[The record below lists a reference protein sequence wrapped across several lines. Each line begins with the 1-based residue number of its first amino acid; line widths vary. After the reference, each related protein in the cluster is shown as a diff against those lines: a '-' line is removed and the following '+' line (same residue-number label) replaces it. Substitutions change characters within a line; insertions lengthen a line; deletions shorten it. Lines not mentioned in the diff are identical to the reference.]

1 MSGHSK
7 WANIKNKKGRQDS
20 LRGKIFTKIGKEI
33 AVAVKENGVNPESN
47 TRLRDA
53 IAKAKAS
60 NMPSDNVNRAIKKA
74 AGEVGSV
81 NYEEIVYEGYGPSG
95 IAVIV
100 NALTDNR
107 NRTASEVRHAFD
119 KFSGNL
125 GTTGCV
131 SFMFEKKGL
140 IVVENTDEI
149 DEDELMMNSLDA
161 GAEDFSPEGDVFEI
175 ITAPEEFSN
184 VREKLESTG
193 INFISAEISMIPSTT
208 TKIEGDDVVKFL
220 KMLDKFDNDEDVQ
233 NYWHNAEFD
242 EE

>member
-7 WANIKNKKGRQDS
+7 WANIKNKKGKQDA

-33 AVAVKENGVNPESN
+33 AVAVKEGGSSPDSN

-53 IAKAKAS
+53 VAKAKAN
-60 NMPSDNVNRAIKKA
+60 NMPSDNITRAIKKA
-74 AGEVGSV
+74 AGELGNV
-81 NYEEIVYEGYGPSG
+81 NYEEIVYEGYGPG
-95 IAVIV
+95 GTAVIV

-119 KFSGNL
+119 KFGGNL

-140 IVVENTDEI
+140 IVVEKSDDI
-149 DEDELMMNSLDA
+149 DEDELMMESVDI
-161 GAEDFSPEGDVFEI
+161 GAEDFSVEDDVYEI
-175 ITAPEEFSN
+175 LTAPEDFSS
-184 VREKLESTG
+184 VREGLEAKG

-208 TKIEGDDVVKFL
+208 TKIEGDDLVKFL
-220 KMLDKFDNDEDVQ
+220 KMIDKFDDDEDVQ

>member
-7 WANIKNKKGRQDS
+7 WANIKNKKGKQDA

-33 AVAVKENGVNPESN
+33 AVAVKEGGSSLDGN

-53 IAKAKAS
+53 VAKAKAN
-60 NMPSDNVNRAIKKA
+60 NMPSDNITRAIKKA
-74 AGEVGSV
+74 AGELGSV
-81 NYEEIVYEGYGPSG
+81 NYESIVYEGYGPG
-95 IAVIV
+95 GTAVIV
-100 NALTDNR
+100 EALTDNR

-119 KFSGNL
+119 KFGGNL

-131 SFMFEKKGL
+131 SFMFERKGL
-140 IVVENTDEI
+140 IVVEKSDDI
-149 DEDELMMNSLDA
+149 DEDVLMMDSLDI
-161 GAEDFSPEGDVFEI
+161 GAEDFSSEEDVYEI
-175 ITAPEEFSN
+175 ITSPEDFSS
-184 VREKLESTG
+184 VREGLESKG
-193 INFISAEISMIPSTT
+193 INFISAEISMLPSTT

-233 NYWHNAEFD
+233 GYWHNADFD